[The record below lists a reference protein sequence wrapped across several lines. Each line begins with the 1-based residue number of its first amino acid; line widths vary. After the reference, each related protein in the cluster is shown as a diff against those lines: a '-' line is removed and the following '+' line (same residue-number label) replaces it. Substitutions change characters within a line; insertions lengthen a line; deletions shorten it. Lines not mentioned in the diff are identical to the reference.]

1 MTIQV
6 TIKPISYFCSLLC
19 IYIYIY
25 IYIYLKV
32 YVYITPS
39 KKKKK
44 TRRLPGTKICK
55 GCLGFNLNINK
66 RK

>member
-25 IYIYLKV
+25 IYLKV

-44 TRRLPGTKICK
+44 KLDVCQAQRYAK
-55 GCLGFNLNINK
+55 GAWDLI
-66 RK
+66 

>member
-25 IYIYLKV
+25 IYLKV

-39 KKKKK
+39 KKKNKK
-44 TRRLPGTKICK
+44 QKLDVCQAQRYAK
-55 GCLGFNLNINK
+55 GAWDLI
-66 RK
+66 